1 MNYGGVI
8 MVNTVVN
15 EAGAI
20 VISQTAIAQIAYKAV
35 SECFGVVG
43 MPAQNFTQFL
53 RGEGANR
60 GVEVKIK
67 ESGIHIMVQIQV
79 LYGTKI
85 SEIAKNIS
93 DAVLY
98 AVENTTGLTVDRLD
112 IKISGIRVVE

>member
-1 MNYGGVI
+1 MT
-8 MVNTVVN
+8 NTIQTEN
-15 EAGAI
+15 GSI
-20 VISQTAIAQIAYKAV
+20 VISTTAIAQITYKAV

-43 MPAQNFTQFL
+43 MPAQNLAQFIK
-53 RGEGANR
+53 GEGNR

-67 ESGIHIMVQIQV
+67 DNGIHIMVQIQV

-85 SEIAKNIS
+85 SEIANNIS

-98 AVENTTGLTVDRLD
+98 AVENNTGLKIDSLD

>member
-1 MNYGGVI
+1 

-15 EAGAI
+15 EAGTV

-43 MPAQNFTQFL
+43 MPAQNFSQFL
-53 RGEGANR
+53 MGEGATK
-60 GVEVKIK
+60 GIEVKIK
-67 ESGIHIMVQIQV
+67 GDGIHIMVQIQV

-85 SEIAKNIS
+85 SEIARNIS

-98 AVENTTGLTVDRLD
+98 AVESSTGLKVESLD
-112 IKISGIRVVE
+112 IKIAGIRVVE

>member
-1 MNYGGVI
+1 MI
-8 MVNTVVN
+8 MTNIIQN
-15 EAGAI
+15 ENGSI
-20 VISQTAIAQIAYKAV
+20 VISTTAIAQIAYKAV

-43 MPAQNFTQFL
+43 MPAQNFAQFL
-53 RGEGANR
+53 KGEANR

-67 ESGIHIMVQIQV
+67 DNGIHIMVQIQV

-85 SEIAKNIS
+85 SEIASNIS

-98 AVENTTGLTVDRLD
+98 AVENTTGLKVDSLD

>member
-1 MNYGGVI
+1 

-15 EAGAI
+15 ETGTV

-35 SECFGVVG
+35 SECFGVIG
-43 MPAQNFTQFL
+43 MPAQNIAQFL
-53 RGEGANR
+53 RGEGANK
-60 GVEVKIK
+60 GIEVKIK
-67 ESGIHIMVQIQV
+67 ENGIHIMVQIQV

-98 AVENTTGLTVDRLD
+98 AVEYATGMRVETLE
-112 IKISGIRVVE
+112 IKIAGIRVVD

>member
-1 MNYGGVI
+1 

-15 EAGAI
+15 EAGTV

-35 SECFGVVG
+35 SECFGVIG
-43 MPAQNFTQFL
+43 MPAQNLTQFL
-53 RGEGANR
+53 RGEGANK
-60 GVEVKIK
+60 GIEVKIK
-67 ESGIHIMVQIQV
+67 ENGIHIMVQIQV

-98 AVENTTGLTVDRLD
+98 AVEYATGMRVESLE
-112 IKISGIRVVE
+112 IKITGIRVVE

>member
-1 MNYGGVI
+1 

-15 EAGAI
+15 EAGSI
-20 VISQTAIAQIAYKAV
+20 VISQTAIAQIVYKAV

-60 GVEVKIK
+60 GIEVKIK
-67 ESGIHIMVQIQV
+67 ENGIHIMVQIQV

-98 AVENTTGLTVDRLD
+98 AVENTTGLKVDSLD

>member
-1 MNYGGVI
+1 MI
-8 MVNTVVN
+8 MVSTILN
-15 EAGAI
+15 EKGTI
-20 VISQTAIAQIAYKAV
+20 MISQTAIAQIAYKAV

-43 MPAQNFTQFL
+43 MPAQNFSQFL
-53 RGEGANR
+53 RGEGSTR
-60 GVEVKIK
+60 GIEVKIK
-67 ESGIHIMVQIQV
+67 DNGIRIAARIQV

-98 AVENTTGLTVDRLD
+98 AVEHTTGLTVESLD